1 MTQPWIGSWDIL
13 MCCGYI
19 HHLQDI
25 TVIEASLLYVSI
37 FSAFFRIVS
46 VMNLVKFKVWAVFAR
61 YSKCALCRGP
71 HCGRGV
77 GLAEELG
84 LALGRCLE
92 LHPESVW
99 PAASWIWQAYARKKN
114 VWVRRSWLAM
124 ESWEKESLR
133 VGSVHQPLPV
143 RKNSPSCWEPHG
155 EGQLSRAWWHWI
167 FISRNSQPC
176 FHSSLSSNLLIV
188 QLLLTLK
195 QHRTFFKILL
205 LSSGQN

>member
-1 MTQPWIGSWDIL
+1 

-19 HHLQDI
+19 HGLHNMN
-25 TVIEASLLYVSI
+25 VIEVSLSYVSK

-46 VMNLVKFKVWAVFAR
+46 IMNLVTFTVWAIFTR
-61 YSKCALCRGP
+61 HSNWALCRGP
-71 HCGRGV
+71 PCWRRV
-77 GLAEELG
+77 GLAEELV
-84 LALGRCLE
+84 LALACCLE

-114 VWVRRSWLAM
+114 VWVRRSWLAT
-124 ESWEKESLR
+124 ESWKKESLR
-133 VGSVHQPLPV
+133 VGSVHQLLSV
-143 RKNSPSCWEPHG
+143 RKNSPSCREPHC
-155 EGQLSRAWWHWI
+155 EGQLVRAWWHWI

-195 QHRTFFKILL
+195 HGTFFKILL